1 VFRTNCLYYIKENST
16 KMITDG
22 MTVTVNYTGKIEDG
36 QVFDTTQGR
45 DPFTFIL
52 GVDPLIE
59 GFQEAIVGRQ
69 IGASFTVNI
78 PVEKAYG
85 PVMNEKIVS
94 IPKSE
99 MPGEVEV
106 DQILVAKA
114 ANEQEARIIVKE
126 VHEEHVVIDGNHP
139 LAGKDLIFEI
149 EIVNAI

>member
-1 VFRTNCLYYIKENST
+1 MFGTNRLYYIKENST
-16 KMITDG
+16 KMITEG

-59 GFQEAIVGRQ
+59 GFQEAIAGRQ
-69 IGASFTVNI
+69 IGANFTVNI

-85 PVMNEKIVS
+85 PVEQNKIVS

-114 ANEQEARIIVKE
+114 ANDQEARIIVKE
-126 VHEEHVVIDGNHP
+126 VHEDHVVIDGNHP

-149 EIVNAI
+149 EIVNAV